1 MFPWKLLF
9 RFFSAMVLLGT
20 GGFAAGHE
28 VSLPFVSPP
37 EASAPAAAPADSS
50 TTTTTAP
57 AAVDST
63 STTTTTA
70 PDSSAPVVVEPVSD
84 PTTTTTAPAKPAKPV
99 TTTTAPAAPVDTPPA
114 VPVPGDAPS
123 VCAAAATA
131 TCGPAD
137 PAPPVDD
144 SHAARVKRCQDWWNS
159 LADAF
164 DHNGEPQ
171 WATRAREIA
180 GQCDAMIT
188 RWEQL
193 QQEWAQH
200 HQKGDHNGDGHPD
213 NGWHNKQDGQGNNPA
228 PPPAQPQ
235 PKVKQDSRHG
245 EGRH

>member
-1 MFPWKLLF
+1 M
-9 RFFSAMVLLGT
+9 
-20 GGFAAGHE
+20 
-28 VSLPFVSPP
+28 
-37 EASAPAAAPADSS
+37 ADT

-57 AAVDST
+57 APVVAVPVSDPAPVVPPT
-63 STTTTTA
+63 GPAPTKPLKPTTTTTA
-70 PDSSAPVVVEPVSD
+70 PDPANAP
-84 PTTTTTAPAKPAKPV
+84 
-99 TTTTAPAAPVDTPPA
+99 TPPA

-235 PKVKQDSRHG
+235 PKVEEYFLLSRIMNST
-245 EGRH
+245 

>member
-84 PTTTTTAPAKPAKPV
+84 LPTTTTAPAKPAKPV

>member
-37 EASAPAAAPADSS
+37 EAFAPAAAPADSS

-84 PTTTTTAPAKPAKPV
+84 LTTTTTAPAKPAKPV

-171 WATRAREIA
+171 WAAKAREIA

-200 HQKGDHNGDGHPD
+200 HQKADHNGDGHPD

-235 PKVKQDSRHG
+235 PKVKQESRHG